1 MKELG
6 LLLGTGPA
14 PEAGTRFRAL
24 RDPVQGVLDA
34 EWQQASVFRV
44 AGSPEPES
52 PGVSRKAPQVTP
64 QRDNQGGTRPSSQ
77 GLDSTA
83 RLEGSPE
90 YKPGCALADG
100 PIRVAGRSP
109 VAWREVCGRCPRM
122 KREPTGDPEP
132 TWPQAVSELSSTR
145 DSMPQGSCEDQEKSE
160 T

>member
-1 MKELG
+1 M
-6 LLLGTGPA
+6 LGTGPA
-14 PEAGTRFRAL
+14 PEAGTRFWAL

-83 RLEGSPE
+83 GLEGSPG

-109 VAWREVCGRCPRM
+109 LARERSLWEV
-122 KREPTGDPEP
+122 
-132 TWPQAVSELSSTR
+132 PQDEKGAHR
-145 DSMPQGSCEDQEKSE
+145 RPGAHAAPGSV
-160 T
+160 